1 MTDDIPFVREF
12 KFEYGRIERLGP
24 MIRRVV
30 ANNPNY
36 FTFYGTNTY
45 ILGNKEV
52 ALIDPG
58 PDMPEHVNAI
68 MDGLEDETITHILV
82 THTHF
87 DHWPACTSIQAACGA
102 KTYGFIHKND
112 TLNREQES
120 AEVRILANQERFE
133 ITGFIPDISIVHGD
147 VILGNGWSVECV
159 FTPGHASNHMCYQLR
174 EEKALFSGDHV
185 MGWSTSVISPPSGN
199 MENYMNSLDL
209 LLRRDDI
216 HYWPAHGPGIQ
227 DTKNYVKSFIAHRKK
242 REQQILDEL
251 EKGPN
256 TISGMVSDLY
266 SDVPEHLH
274 PAAQRSMLACVVYL
288 IKRGIITCNGD
299 VSVDAE
305 LFLNHYDQTQGY
317 DS

>member
-1 MTDDIPFVREF
+1 MTEGIPFVREF
-12 KFEYGRIERLGP
+12 EFGYSKIEQLSP

-30 ANNPNY
+30 ADNPNY

-45 ILGNKEV
+45 ILGSGEV

-58 PDMPEHVNAI
+58 PDMPEHIHAI
-68 MDGLEDETITHILV
+68 MDGLGNEVITHIFV

-87 DHWPACTSIQAACGA
+87 DHWPACRSIQEICEA
-102 KTYGFIHKND
+102 KTYGFTPTD
-112 TLNREQES
+112 DQRNREQGS
-120 AEVRILANQERFE
+120 AEARILSNQERFE
-133 ITGFIPDISIVHGD
+133 ITGFMPDIRIVHGD
-147 VILGNGWSVECV
+147 VIQGSNWSVECV

-199 MENYMNSLDL
+199 MEDYMNSLDL
-209 LLRRDDI
+209 LLQRDDKF
-216 HYWPAHGPGIQ
+216 YWPAHGPGIQ
-227 DTKNYVKSFIAHRKK
+227 DTKNHVKSFIAHRQE

-251 EKGPN
+251 AKGPN
-256 TISGMVSDLY
+256 AISGMVSDLY

-288 IKRGIITCNGD
+288 IKRGLIACD
-299 VSVDAE
+299 EEASVDSE
-305 LFLNHYDQTQGY
+305 LVLNTGEG
-317 DS
+317 

>member
-12 KFEYGRIERLGP
+12 NFEYGKVERLSP

-45 ILGNKEV
+45 ILGSGEV

-58 PDMPEHVNAI
+58 PDIPEHINAI
-68 MDGLEDETITHILV
+68 LNGLGDEVITHILV

-87 DHWPACTSIQAACGA
+87 DHWPACKSIQAACSA
-102 KTYGFIHKND
+102 KTYGFTHKD
-112 TLNREQES
+112 DMQNRGDRS
-120 AEVRILANQERFE
+120 AEARILSNQERFE
-133 ITGFIPDISIVHGD
+133 ITGFIPDIRIVNGD
-147 VILGNGWSVECV
+147 VIQGNDWSVECV
-159 FTPGHASNHMCYQLR
+159 FSPGHASNHMCFQLLK
-174 EEKALFSGDHV
+174 EKALFSGDHV

-199 MENYMNSLDL
+199 MEDYMNSLDL
-209 LLRRDDI
+209 LLQRDDI
-216 HYWPAHGPGIQ
+216 LYWPAHGPGIQ

-251 EKGPN
+251 AKGPN
-256 TISGMVSDLY
+256 SISGMVSDLY
-266 SDVPEHLH
+266 NDVPEHLH

-288 IKRGIITCNGD
+288 IKRGVIACNEEA
-299 VSVDAE
+299 SVNSK
-305 LFLNHYDQTQGY
+305 LFLNAKE
-317 DS
+317 